1 MWRCTRYVAVHPN
14 RRGALPTDRVQ
25 CPNIQEQTRNWPT
38 EPLTAAPLHA
48 QLGPTGGRTG
58 TPPTPPPAPRP
69 TPTSPTPLHAK
80 SRKTP
85 IAPGGEGGCGAR
97 REASGG
103 EGGCGARREAS
114 GGEGGCGARGRRQ
127 GLLFGRDA
135 PSCPDKTRGNCTI
148 RGATRRRHADSG
160 LLMVQNPP
168 LRLGVKVAAVRGA
181 RPVGVKVAAVP
192 GGGGRA
198 WPGFEIDHSERCSRV
213 AISRAGRRPR
223 ARGGSVGG
231 PRAARKLGGGRSR
244 GGSVGGPRAA
254 RKVGG
259 GRPRGS

>member
-1 MWRCTRYVAVHPN
+1 M
-14 RRGALPTDRVQ
+14 Q

-69 TPTSPTPLHAK
+69 TPTPPTPLHAK

-168 LRLGVKVAAVRGA
+168 LRLWVKVAAVRGA
-181 RPVGVKVAAVP
+181 RPVGVKVAAVRGARPVGGEGGCGARGRRQGLAGLRDRPLRAALACGDLAGGPPPP
-192 GGGGRA
+192 GARRFGGRA
-198 WPGFEIDHSERCSRV
+198 SRRV
-213 AISRAGRRPR
+213 EGGRREI
-223 ARGGSVGG
+223 AR
-231 PRAARKLGGGRSR
+231 RFGGRASR
-244 GGSVGGPRAA
+244 RVEGGRREAA

-259 GRPRGS
+259 GVLRGG